1 MPCATRSDLASTS
14 CRSPPRACWRPSRRG
29 NASMLDELP
38 ALDYVAAE
46 SIEEAVALLVEHGE
60 RAKILAG
67 GTDLLG
73 LMKDRIDG
81 PGVPIPEVLVNV
93 KTIPGLAGITERSDG
108 SLRIGAAATLADIE
122 SHPLVASRLPALAQ
136 AAASVATTQIRAMGT
151 VGGNL
156 CQRPWCWY
164 FRHPQFV
171 CLKRGGRQCFAIPG
185 NNRTYFSVLGRGVCV
200 MSHPSDLAPALMA
213 LGALIG
219 VAGPDGRR
227 EVPIEAFFR
236 GPRSLTET
244 VLGPAEI
251 VVWVDVP
258 APAPGA
264 RSVFVK
270 HRVRNTWDFALS
282 EVAVAVTPDA
292 ERWADVRIALGGVAP
307 FPYRARAAE
316 EVLIGRSPSADF
328 VRQAADAAVMRARP
342 LTMNGYKIDLT
353 RVLVARALTAAM
365 S

>member
-1 MPCATRSDLASTS
+1 
-14 CRSPPRACWRPSRRG
+14 
-29 NASMLDELP
+29 MLDELRP
-38 ALDYVAAE
+38 LAHVNAE
-46 SIEEAVALLVEHGE
+46 SVEDAVQWLVEYGDQ
-60 RAKILAG
+60 AKILAG

-81 PGVPIPEVLVNV
+81 PGLPMPEVLVNV
-93 KTIPGLAGITERSDG
+93 KTIPGFADISVGPDG
-108 SLRIGAAATLADIE
+108 GLRMGAAATLADIE
-122 SHPLVASRLPALAQ
+122 RHPLIVRRFPALAQ
-136 AAASVATTQIRAMGT
+136 AAAAVATTQIRAMGT
-151 VGGNL
+151 IGGNL

-164 FRHPQFV
+164 FRHPRFP

-213 LGALIG
+213 LGARVG
-219 VAGPDGRR
+219 VAGPEGHR
-227 EVPIEAFFR
+227 EVPIEQFFC
-236 GPRSLTET
+236 GPRSLMET
-244 VLGPAEI
+244 VLGPADMI
-251 VVWVDVP
+251 VRLDVP

-292 ERWADVRIALGGVAP
+292 ERWVDLRIALGGVAP
-307 FPYRARAAE
+307 FPYRATAAE
-316 EVLIGRSPSADF
+316 AILRGRAPAAELIRE
-328 VRQAADAAVMRARP
+328 AADAAVARARP
-342 LTMNGYKIDLT
+342 LAMNGYKIDLT
-353 RVLVARALTAAM
+353 RALVARALTAAM